1 MFSFSLFSEFSML
14 SALLMQK
21 FTPEKEINHRISG
34 DYGSNVFQLESPL
47 RVSYE
52 ETSCT
57 QVVIEHDFT
66 ASDGAPYMGLYS
78 PPADCDFTSVIFNMS
93 ITSHDIDYDRL
104 GLISFGDIELWRTT
118 TVMPV
123 RTGIYSTVLKDVT
136 VFDPLFRAEQ
146 KVIMQLDDTYHKD
159 LTGQF
164 NVTVTALFYDDKD
177 TGKTTPADIILP
189 ISPKIAAKNQSS
201 VISLPD
207 SKASAAMSF
216 PKNVERAVVSVL
228 ASGNG
233 PEQFWFNNF
242 PIEYEKTVKNS
253 SAASYDPFREVQ
265 LLIDGELAGAV
276 WPSQTV
282 FTGGMNAGVWNPL
295 AGMNA
300 YDIPN
305 FEIDVSPWLG
315 LLCDGKSHAFELKV
329 FGYNPETSLGVV
341 ESNWWISGSIFLWLD
356 KEGKQTTGTAIES
369 SVSAPLFQAAPINA
383 RPSEPDSLVW
393 LLLGQRNISHT
404 TNITTS
410 SGSRELTWSQSL
422 FYENAQE
429 IVSDYNKSV
438 FQNTIS
444 TSTFSPAPKHQDF
457 SLRRE
462 NVYGHSLYFT
472 QDYAVPMDPT
482 SSNSSTT
489 FQFEQA
495 KESTNFPIIPYL
507 TRQDVFDGPSMLLS
521 MQFEG
526 GAHSWNN
533 SLDQIPGR
541 IGPEKR
547 SAVWVKR
554 KFHFL
559 GPISDGSIALYERSL
574 SSSKGDEASYIRD
587 KTKARYFNRTTVN
600 DDSDWYP
607 TFPSEQEYF
616 PLEEENYL
624 SAEEDP
630 LVEEE

>member
-1 MFSFSLFSEFSML
+1 
-14 SALLMQK
+14 
-21 FTPEKEINHRISG
+21 
-34 DYGSNVFQLESPL
+34 
-47 RVSYE
+47 
-52 ETSCT
+52 
-57 QVVIEHDFT
+57 
-66 ASDGAPYMGLYS
+66 
-78 PPADCDFTSVIFNMS
+78 MS

-356 KEGKQTTGTAIES
+356 KEGKQTTGT
-369 SVSAPLFQAAPINA
+369 
-383 RPSEPDSLVW
+383 
-393 LLLGQRNISHT
+393 
-404 TNITTS
+404 
-410 SGSRELTWSQSL
+410 
-422 FYENAQE
+422 E

-607 TFPSEQEYF
+607 TFPSEEEYF

-624 SAEEDP
+624 SSEEDP
-630 LVEEE
+630 LVEEEE